1 MQVVKPSLYGRLVK
15 RIRLFRLLNDLT
27 QIDLSR
33 QSGVPASQISLIERG
48 HLLPSP
54 RDLESLSQAL
64 DVPAEEMVGDVEGRV
79 NLSGKPL
86 GDWKGS

>member
-1 MQVVKPSLYGRLVK
+1 MKK
-15 RIRLFRLLNDLT
+15 IRLFRLLQDLT

-33 QSGVPASQISLIERG
+33 QSGVPASRISLIERG

-54 RDLESLSQAL
+54 RDLERLSQVL
-64 DVPAEEMVGDVEGRV
+64 DVPVKEMIGDVEGRE
-79 NLSGKPL
+79 NLSGRPL

>member
-1 MQVVKPSLYGRLVK
+1 MK
-15 RIRLFRLLNDLT
+15 RIRLFRLLNDMT
-27 QIDLSR
+27 QIDLGR
-33 QSGVPASQISLIERG
+33 ESGVPASRISLIERG

-54 RDLESLSQAL
+54 RDLERLSQVL
-64 DVPAEEMVGDVEGRV
+64 DVPEKEMIGDVEGRV